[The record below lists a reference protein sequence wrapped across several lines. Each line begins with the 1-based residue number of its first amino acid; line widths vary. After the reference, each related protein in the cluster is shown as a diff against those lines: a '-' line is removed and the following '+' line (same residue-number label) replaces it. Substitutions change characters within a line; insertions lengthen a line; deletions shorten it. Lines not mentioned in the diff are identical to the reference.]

1 MKINPAVAAF
11 CSLSLALPCM
21 ADTFT
26 LKDGTTLEGTIISE
40 AGDSYVLDIQV
51 TKSIRD
57 ERKVLKADVVKIGR
71 VRPDLVAFEPIGKM
85 QPAPDLLSV
94 DDYARL
100 IGVVEKF
107 VAAYPASLKLKDAKT
122 ILGILKSESAQ
133 VAAGG
138 IKLNGQ
144 MIAPAEYQANAYE
157 LDSRVQQAKI
167 RRLLAANQVVPALVA
182 FAEFDRDYRGTLAYG
197 ELLAPVKQVIQ
208 THVAETRQSS
218 AGLEARRKERDVGL
232 KRMAAEERKATEDA
246 IKEENAAIAARYK
259 AEKDANQNWVTPNPF
274 HKASLEETISFGEL
288 ELTRLGAVKTVL
300 GVDGGKSYRE
310 AWSAIHKG
318 GNPAAINSALA
329 AAKAAAVPARYLAPL
344 EAAATGKK

>member
-1 MKINPAVAAF
+1 MKINPAVAAL
-11 CSLSLALPCM
+11 CLLSLAQPCI

-26 LKDGTTLEGTIISE
+26 LKDGTILEGTITSE
-40 AGDSYVLDIQV
+40 AGDSYVLDVQV

-71 VRPDLVAFEPIGKM
+71 VRPDLVAFEPIAKM

-107 VAAYPASLKLKDAKT
+107 VAAYPASLKLKDAKA
-122 ILGILKSESAQ
+122 ILETLKSESAQ

-197 ELLAPVKQVIQ
+197 ELLAPVRQVIQ
-208 THVAETRQSS
+208 AHVAETRQLLLS
-218 AGLEARRKERDVGL
+218 LDARIKERQVGL
-232 KRMAAEERKATEDA
+232 KRMAAEESNATKDA

-310 AWSAIHKG
+310 AWSVIHKD

-329 AAKAAAVPARYLAPL
+329 AAKAAAVPARYLTPL
-344 EAAATGKK
+344 EAAAKGKK